1 MTNNK
6 NNIIII
12 YKGGLAEWQSSTKT
26 LKQIILEIRK
36 LMLEEKISQRQIAE
50 SLGITPQ
57 GFTKLINKKNFS
69 FEDAQKILNAMGY
82 HLIYDFE
89 KN

>member
-1 MTNNK
+1 MA
-6 NNIIII
+6 II
-12 YKGGLAEWQSSTKT
+12 YENTE
-26 LKQIILEIRK
+26 QIILEIRK

-50 SLGITPQ
+50 SLGI
-57 GFTKLINKKNFS
+57 TKLINKKNFS

>member
-1 MTNNK
+1 MA
-6 NNIIII
+6 II
-12 YKGGLAEWQSSTKT
+12 YENTE
-26 LKQIILEIRK
+26 QIILEIRK

-57 GFTKLINKKNFS
+57 GFTKPINKKNFS

>member
-1 MTNNK
+1 MAITYENT
-6 NNIIII
+6 
-12 YKGGLAEWQSSTKT
+12 E
-26 LKQIILEIRK
+26 QIILEIRK

-69 FEDAQKILNAMGY
+69 FEHAQKILNAMGY

>member
-1 MTNNK
+1 MA
-6 NNIIII
+6 II
-12 YKGGLAEWQSSTKT
+12 YENTE
-26 LKQIILEIRK
+26 QIILEIRK

-69 FEDAQKILNAMGY
+69 FEDTQKILNAMGY

>member
-1 MTNNK
+1 MA
-6 NNIIII
+6 II
-12 YKGGLAEWQSSTKT
+12 YESTE
-26 LKQIILEIRK
+26 QIILEIRK

-69 FEDAQKILNAMGY
+69 FKDAQKILNAMGY
-82 HLIYDFE
+82 HLIFE
-89 KN
+89 FKKN